1 MRGETARS
9 CPGSS
14 RAAAIE
20 EPADARGCC
29 PSNQEGHMPTKEQGH
44 IVETAVEARAGYRD
58 RPVAVVLVVSTA
70 CVVVAFAAIYF
81 GFFAS

>member
-1 MRGETARS
+1 
-9 CPGSS
+9 
-14 RAAAIE
+14 
-20 EPADARGCC
+20 
-29 PSNQEGHMPTKEQGH
+29 MPTKEQGH